1 MKKRKLSKSE
11 LGIYMV
17 FIFLTII
24 TLIPFILTIAN
35 AGRTNA
41 EIIGGVSLLPSGHFI
56 ENLLTANTLAP
67 LFKGLGNS
75 FIVAISATI
84 LSIYFSTMVAYGF
97 SVYKFKYNKHL
108 FYFILATIMIPGQL
122 SFIGFYN
129 MIKGMGLLN
138 SYIPLI
144 VPGIAA
150 SGTVFF
156 LRQYCDQTISFEM
169 IESARIDGAGE
180 FSIFHRIILPTL
192 TPAMSTM
199 AIFTFIGNWNSYLM
213 PLLILNKT
221 SKYTLPVMI
230 RYIDG
235 VASLQSTSINSGLGV
250 VYASA
255 LLSIIPILI
264 VFIIF
269 SRQIIG
275 GLNAGAVKG

>member
-1 MKKRKLSKSE
+1 MRKRKLTKSE
-11 LGIYMV
+11 VGIYV
-17 FIFLTII
+17 TFVFLTII
-24 TLIPFILTIAN
+24 TLIPFILTLAN
-35 AGRTNA
+35 AGRTNS
-41 EIIGGVSLLPSGHFI
+41 EIVGGVSLFPSGHFI
-56 ENLLTANTLAP
+56 ENLNAANTLAP

-75 FIVAISATI
+75 LLVASCATA

-108 FYFILATIMIPGQL
+108 FYFILGTIMIPGQL

-129 MIKGMGLLN
+129 MVKAMGLLN

-144 VPGIAA
+144 IPGIAA

-180 FSIFHRIILPTL
+180 FSIFHKIILPTL

-199 AIFTFIGNWNSYLM
+199 AIFTFIGNWNNYLT

-221 SKYTLPVMI
+221 DKYTLPVMI

-235 VASLQSTSINSGLGV
+235 VASLQSSSVQSGIGA

-264 VFIIF
+264 IFVIF